1 MKKAILV
8 LLGFIILMACAKDD
22 EPKPNTPTVPEST
35 EDPVPELENPKI
47 ADNVVVILDDTS
59 DLVSSETDIEN
70 GIYIIEYTGDVATVA
85 VNDIIVGDEEDG
97 FLRKVNSVS
106 LSGNTQTMETE
117 QAALDQVFEN
127 ADLSFNLDLA
137 NLEEVTNK
145 GYQITS
151 SELIFDYVAKGI
163 TIDKTNTFSFNM
175 DAVSLSSGGLSFTVS
190 GNAKF
195 NPNFNFDA
203 EIRGFSVKSVVFEA
217 DNAELSLGAG
227 YELGAGA
234 SVSVTND
241 VRLVRLRKRFTF
253 VVGTVPVVVTADVR
267 LNASLNTT
275 LDATF
280 TASGSYT
287 KTYTVD
293 TGVNF
298 DNGQW
303 TGRFN
308 TGESTSIDP
317 LSYNSAVNLT
327 ETLAITP
334 NVQVKFYGVV
344 APYVEPEMFAKY
356 EMSLNA
362 NGDDWDSSF
371 GVGLN
376 LTMGVKAVIFGR
388 SLFDFARTGT
398 FAKSLWDAPKTLE
411 IVSGNEQEGDEEEPL
426 EEPLRLKV
434 LDNLGN
440 PIKLAPVHIELV
452 TESGEPSSSGS
463 IDIEVVDTNEE
474 GIAEFIW
481 TLGKASD
488 EEGTKR
494 FAKVTI
500 RDSKAEDIGEPLQLE
515 AEINSKILKI
525 VSGTDQKADEET
537 ALPSPLV
544 VQVTNS
550 KDEPLAD
557 EEVFMELITEA
568 GGPSSSGSIDPTSA
582 LTDAQGM
589 AQFNWTLGKQ
599 DDEEGNKRF
608 AEATIKDEEGNEIEQ
623 DEPVIFEAEINP
635 TTGCGSFVD
644 LSLFNPTQCGEV
656 VSINTVLVSA
666 VQTTAEDCA
675 AGACS
680 FGDFNGGIG
689 AFPARILFD
698 IGSFQDLTATEILL
712 KYTDFCGNGCTKAF
726 VYDENNV
733 LLASMENSVVGEEAE
748 FKFTDPTVLEQARFV
763 AFSSCEGALTC
774 FDMTFE

>member
-1 MKKAILV
+1 MKKSISLLFVFILAI
-8 LLGFIILMACAKDD
+8 ACSKDD
-22 EPKPNTPTVPEST
+22 PKPTTPDNPDAM
-35 EDPVPELENPKI
+35 EDPTPELENPKI
-47 ADNVVVILDDTS
+47 ADNVVVISGDTS
-59 DLVSSETDIEN
+59 DVKSSETDLEN
-70 GIYIIEYTGDVATVA
+70 GIYIIEYTGSVPTVA
-85 VNDIIVGDEEDG
+85 VNDIIVGDEDDG
-97 FLRKVNSVS
+97 FLRRVNAISVS
-106 LSGNTQTMETE
+106 GSTQTIETE
-117 QAALDQVFEN
+117 QAALDEVFEN

-137 NLEEVTNK
+137 NLEEVVER

-151 SELIFDYVAKGI
+151 NELIFDYVAKGVS
-163 TIDKTNTFSFNM
+163 IDKTNTFSFNM
-175 DAVSLSSGGLSFTVS
+175 DAVSLSSGGLSFKVS
-190 GNAKF
+190 GNATF

-217 DNAELSLGAG
+217 DNANLSLGAG
-227 YELGAGA
+227 YELSAGA

-280 TASGSYT
+280 TAAGSYT

-317 LSYNSAVNLT
+317 LSFNSRVNLT

-344 APYVEPEMFAKY
+344 APYVEPEMFAEYK
-356 EMSLNA
+356 MSLNE
-362 NGDDWDSSF
+362 NLEDWDSSF

-398 FAKSLWDAPKTLE
+398 FSKSLWDAPKTLE
-411 IVSGNEQEGDEEEPL
+411 IVSGNEQEGDEEKPL

-434 LDNLGN
+434 TDNLGN

-452 TESGEPSSSGS
+452 TESGQASTSGS
-463 IDIEVVDTNEE
+463 VDFDVVDTDEE

-494 FAKVTI
+494 FAKVSI
-500 RDSKAEDIGEPLQLE
+500 RDSKADDIGEPIQLE

-525 VSGTDQKADEET
+525 VSGNEQKADEEM

-550 KDEPLAD
+550 NEEPLEG
-557 EEVFMELITEA
+557 EEVFIELITAA
-568 GGPSSSGSIDPTSA
+568 GGPSSSGSIAPASA
-582 LTDAQGM
+582 ITDAQGN
-589 AQFNWTLGKQ
+589 AEFTWTLGKT
-599 DDEEGNKRF
+599 DDEDGSKRF
-608 AEATIKDEEGNEIEQ
+608 AEVTIRDEEGNEIEQ
-623 DEPVIFEAEINP
+623 DEPVIFEADINP

-656 VSINTVLVSA
+656 VSINTVLISA

-698 IGSFQDLTATEILL
+698 LENFQDLIPTEILL
-712 KYTDFCGNGCTKAF
+712 KYTDFCGSGCTKAF
-726 VYDENNV
+726 LYDQDNN
-733 LLASMENSVVGEEAE
+733 LLTSMENTTVGEEAE
-748 FKFTDPTVLEQARFV
+748 FKFTDGELLSLTRFV

-774 FDMTFE
+774 FDMTFQN